1 MDFSKV
7 SYGQVKEYSNQL
19 KTKSENMRDLLQLI
33 TNEFEK
39 LGQDDVWSG
48 DAAQKVREE
57 FDTLSAKFPEFNTA
71 IQNCATYL
79 DSVVA
84 NYENVDSVVQNI
96 EI

>member
-48 DAAQKVREE
+48 DAAQRVREE
-57 FDTLSAKFPEFNTA
+57 FDTLSAKFPEFNQA

-84 NYENVDSVVQNI
+84 NYESVDSVVQNI